1 MKKLIQVLAVL
12 VLVISSFAVGMSQ
25 AQASGLQFTMS
36 SSPILAVTERRNP
49 ADQLLET
56 EFGKKYDLNNTPLR
70 KFRELPG
77 FYPTLAKKIG
87 QYAPYEKVEDVL
99 NIPDLSEG
107 QKAKLEANLDK
118 FTVTPPIDVFN
129 EEDNRINPGVY

>member
-12 VLVISSFAVGMSQ
+12 VVVISSFAFGINQSS
-25 AQASGLQFTMS
+25 AGELQLTLP

-49 ADQLLET
+49 ADALLET

-70 KFRELPG
+70 KFREIPG

-99 NIPDLSEG
+99 NIPDLTEG

-118 FTVTPPIDVFN
+118 FTVTPPVDIFN

>member
-1 MKKLIQVLAVL
+1 MKKLIQILTVL
-12 VLVISSFAVGMSQ
+12 VLVISSFALGMTQSS
-25 AQASGLQFTMS
+25 ASELQFTLP

-49 ADQLLET
+49 ADAMFET

-70 KFRELPG
+70 KFREIPG

-107 QKAKLEANLDK
+107 QRAKLEANLDK
-118 FTVTPPIDVFN
+118 FTVNPPIDVFN